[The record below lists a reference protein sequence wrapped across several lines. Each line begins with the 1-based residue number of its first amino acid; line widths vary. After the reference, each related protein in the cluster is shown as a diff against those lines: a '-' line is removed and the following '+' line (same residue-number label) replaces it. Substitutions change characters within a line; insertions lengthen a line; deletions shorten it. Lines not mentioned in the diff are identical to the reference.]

1 MPKLTKRFVDS
12 VAPTTRDIVLWDT
25 ELPRFGL
32 RVKPSGVMTYVVQYR
47 NSAGRT
53 RKLKLGRVGTQTPDE
68 ARRQARIALGNVEK
82 GADPSATRNAA
93 RSAMSVSD
101 LCADYLAAAEK
112 GLVLG
117 KRKRAKSE
125 TTLATD
131 RGRIERH
138 IKPLLGKMV
147 VADVQATDIRRF
159 MTAVQTGK
167 TRATIR
173 TKARGKAR
181 VTGGRGT
188 AARTV
193 GLLGGIFSYAVRHG
207 LRKDN
212 PVAGVERP
220 ADERRTAFLSMGDYR
235 ALGAAL
241 SEAEAS
247 GENPHATNA
256 IRLLALTGCRR
267 GEVVGLTWREVDLET
282 HQLRL
287 AQTKEGY
294 SLRPIGQPAV
304 DLLATLRRHDKS
316 EAVFGT
322 GKEGAAYQGLPKA
335 WARIAKHMRLTG
347 VTLHTLRHS
356 FATTANTLGCSEPTI
371 AAMLGHSRGTVT
383 SRYVHVVDATLLG
396 AADRVAGAIAKAM
409 VGEASATVTSI
420 VSRRRPA
427 LSQAQTTG

>member
-138 IKPLLGKMV
+138 IKPLLGKMA

-159 MTAVQTGK
+159 MAAVQTGK

-173 TKARGKAR
+173 TKAGGKAR

-247 GENPHATNA
+247 GENTSRTERPLASGQHRLRTRAAAEISPFCAAASTARSTACAPSAPSRSSSTNA
-256 IRLLALTGCRR
+256 LLRVPGGFPR
-267 GEVVGLTWREVDLET
+267 
-282 HQLRL
+282 
-287 AQTKEGY
+287 
-294 SLRPIGQPAV
+294 
-304 DLLATLRRHDKS
+304 
-316 EAVFGT
+316 
-322 GKEGAAYQGLPKA
+322 GLPD
-335 WARIAKHMRLTG
+335 WPG
-347 VTLHTLRHS
+347 
-356 FATTANTLGCSEPTI
+356 
-371 AAMLGHSRGTVT
+371 
-383 SRYVHVVDATLLG
+383 
-396 AADRVAGAIAKAM
+396 
-409 VGEASATVTSI
+409 
-420 VSRRRPA
+420 
-427 LSQAQTTG
+427 